1 MFQDHFTRLA
11 SVRLKSKDNQPQ
23 KLQRCLTGI
32 LGLGAIVRAYP
43 YDVPNFLPE
52 VLMTL
57 SDHVHDPQPIQVIF
71 HVLFYSQTNDTHRL
85 IG

>member
-1 MFQDHFTRLA
+1 MVFFCQDHFTSLA
-11 SVRLKSKDNQPQ
+11 NVRLKSKDNKQA
-23 KLQRCLTGI
+23 KVQRCLAGI

-57 SDHVHDPQPIQVIF
+57 SNHVHDPQPIQVGTHTMIF
-71 HVLFYSQTNDTHRL
+71 F
-85 IG
+85 